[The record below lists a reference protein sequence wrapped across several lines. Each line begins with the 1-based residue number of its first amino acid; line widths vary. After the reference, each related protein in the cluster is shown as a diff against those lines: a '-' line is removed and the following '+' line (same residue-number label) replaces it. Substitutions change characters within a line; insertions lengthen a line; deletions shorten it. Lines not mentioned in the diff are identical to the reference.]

1 MSVHEPEL
9 HPCKNHPPAAGRRE
23 LSGWV
28 LCAAAFAAAVIL
40 LPASPSRAQTPAA
53 TTTAQV
59 KCLPSQ
65 QPLPQIPELVSNG
78 SHILHATMTVIS
90 EYDRVGT
97 RYPVKNAAGGSTQPG
112 DPASFPGCFPQWV
125 RAFRSPDAVPP
136 YAGPIAGAD
145 YGDVMPGPTLRARV
159 GDIIELTFL
168 NNVNPTVFGKSIDL
182 GDTST
187 CDSSAAVGN
196 NGHSLYPGSGVGH
209 DTYPN
214 CFHGSTTANL
224 HFHGTHTNPNST
236 GDNVFLEILSSL
248 RQTGKPVVTPESV
261 KPAFDAFFQKCEVEL
276 GKGSHVEWPRQW
288 SDFPTTTWTDDQK
301 TRIMNFDKQ
310 PGAGKPLWP
319 VNQAQLD
326 MHAWPQYYIGS
337 YPYCFRLPDYPGVP
351 PQAAGHAG
359 MNMGGAAEKDGSS
372 ASTILNDSVSDV
384 PLQMGQAPGTHWY
397 HAHKHGSTTID
408 INNGMVGAFIIEGLY
423 DDEINDA
430 YKAYGPMFTRKVP
443 VMVINQ
449 FGTSPNLMGPGTNG
463 QDKGPDF
470 SVNGRT
476 NPVVTMRRGEVQMW
490 RIVNTSARAGV
501 YFIGPPAGFH
511 WRQLAQDGVQFKDV
525 NYKASQDRS
534 FLLAAGNR
542 ADLLVKAP
550 DSCTS
555 PCTASIQVYNE
566 VNPGDI
572 TPPSTPF
579 KNNLITVRINA
590 TDPPYSPPMD
600 FMASAPTF
608 PPFLG
613 DITDDQVKGT
623 QTITFETVPQQFST
637 GKGPPT
643 DPAAIH
649 TINGVPFDGKVGVT
663 VLLNKVEQWKI
674 TNNTTF
680 ISHPF
685 HIHINPFQVVEVF
698 RPNDVMPS
706 ASGSGTVATTSGSA
720 NIVGTGT
727 AFLSQLRIN
736 DVVIVTGQT
745 AKVKAIADD
754 THLTLASNASV
765 TSQGLSYSFL
775 APRYVTD
782 NTNIRA
788 GQCYLD
794 PKAAKPDDA
803 WKPCN
808 GTGPSAKDQIWW
820 DVFPIPSGLGATDAA
835 GNPINN
841 ASGAQIII
849 PGYFKMRSRFVD
861 YAGYFVIHCHI
872 LAHEDRG
879 MMTVVEVTPSLPP
892 FSHH

>member
-1 MSVHEPEL
+1 V
-9 HPCKNHPPAAGRRE
+9 
-23 LSGWV
+23 
-28 LCAAAFAAAVIL
+28 AVIV
-40 LPASPSRAQTPAA
+40 LPALPSRAQTP
-53 TTTAQV
+53 TPTSQV

-65 QPLPQIPELVSNG
+65 QALPLIPELVSSN
-78 SHILHATMTVIS
+78 HKLHATMNVVA

-97 RYPVKNAAGGSTQPG
+97 RYPVKNASGGSTQPG
-112 DPASFPGCFPQWV
+112 DPTSFPGCFPQWV

-136 YAGPIAGAD
+136 YAGPVQGAD

-168 NNVNPTVFGKSIDL
+168 NNINPSVFGKSIDL

-187 CDSSAAVGN
+187 CDSSAMVGG
-196 NGHSLYPGSGVGH
+196 NGHSLYPGSGTGH

-236 GDNVFLEILSSL
+236 GDNVFLEVLSSL
-248 RQTGKPVVTPESV
+248 RQTGKPVVTAESV

-276 GKGSHVEWPRQW
+276 GKGSHVEWPRLW
-288 SDFPTTTWTDDQK
+288 SDFPPATTAWTDDQK
-301 TRIMNFDKQ
+301 TRLLNFDKQ

-326 MHAWPQYYIGS
+326 MNVWPQYYMGS
-337 YPYCFRLPDYPGVP
+337 YPYCFRLPDYPGVA
-351 PQAAGHAG
+351 PQASSHAA
-359 MNMGGAAEKDGSS
+359 MNMGGSAEKDGSS
-372 ASTILNDSVSDV
+372 ASTTMNGAQSDD
-384 PLQMGQAPGTHWY
+384 PLKMGQAPGTHWY

-408 INNGMVGAFIIEGLY
+408 IANGMSGAFIIEGQY
-423 DDEINDA
+423 DDEINEA
-430 YKAYGPMFTRKVP
+430 YKAYGPLFTRKIP

-449 FGTSPNLMGPGTNG
+449 FGTSPNLMGPGTSG

-490 RIVNTSARAGV
+490 RIVNTSSRAGAH
-501 YFIGPPAGFH
+501 FIGPPAGFH

-525 NYKASQDRS
+525 NYKASQDRG

-550 DSCTS
+550 DNCTN
-555 PCTASIQVYNE
+555 PCTASVQVYNE

-579 KNNLITVRINA
+579 KNNLITVKINA
-590 TDPPYSPPMD
+590 TDPPYAPPMD
-600 FMASAPTF
+600 FMATAPTF
-608 PPFLG
+608 PTFLS
-613 DITDDQVKGT
+613 DITDGEVKGS
-623 QTITFETVPQQFST
+623 QTITFGTVPQQFST

-649 TINGVPFDGKVGVT
+649 TINGVQFDGKVGVS
-663 VLLNKVEQWKI
+663 VLLNKVEEWKI

-698 RPNDVMPS
+698 RPNDVLAP
-706 ASGSGTVATTSGSA
+706 AGGSGSVSTTSGSPA
-720 NIVGTGT
+720 VVGTGT
-727 AFLSQLRIN
+727 AFLSQLRIG
-736 DVVIVTGQT
+736 DVVLVAGQGG
-745 AKVKAIADD
+745 AKVSAIADD
-754 THLTLASNASV
+754 THLTLASNAAA
-765 TSQGLSYSFL
+765 TSQGVAYTFI

-794 PKAAKPDDA
+794 PSATDPNV

-808 GTGPSAKDQIWW
+808 GGGPSSKDQIWW
-820 DVFPIPSGLGATDAA
+820 DVFPIPSALGATTAA
-835 GNPINN
+835 GAPINN
-841 ASGAQIII
+841 ASGTQIII

-861 YAGYFVIHCHI
+861 YAGYYVIHCHI